1 MRICV
6 VGASGYI
13 GSKIVSYLKKK
24 NQLIAVT
31 RKRNIKD
38 KRFLEGINKL
48 ILGDIRNKNTI
59 LRIHPKRKVEKW
71 I

>member
-24 NQLIAVT
+24 NHLIAVT
-31 RKRNIKD
+31 KK
-38 KRFLEGINKL
+38 KKNKKKK
-48 ILGDIRNKNTI
+48 IY
-59 LRIHPKRKVEKW
+59 
-71 I
+71 